1 MFAPPSFPP
10 PFFFILFALI
20 VIGIQNMGHFEIAGH
35 ILITQYFKNQLC
47 LGKMKMEY
55 VIIYLR
61 NWVKNNT
68 AKKCSVMG
76 IIIII
81 I

>member
-1 MFAPPSFPP
+1 
-10 PFFFILFALI
+10 
-20 VIGIQNMGHFEIAGH
+20 MGHFEIAGH

-47 LGKMKMEY
+47 LDKMKMEY

-68 AKKCSVMG
+68 AKKC
-76 IIIII
+76 
-81 I
+81 

>member
-1 MFAPPSFPP
+1 M
-10 PFFFILFALI
+10 
-20 VIGIQNMGHFEIAGH
+20 
-35 ILITQYFKNQLC
+35 LITQYFKNQLC

-76 IIIII
+76 IIRMII
-81 I
+81 